1 MTTLREAIMAL
12 PPGDR
17 LQAALDAIDDLT
29 GARGAAVAALAAGH
43 GLTLKEARVLAVLNA
58 AWPRVASKE
67 SLFTA
72 CWGHDSDVGERIT
85 DIYVMK
91 LRAKLGRDAIRTVR
105 GVGWFLVRKVA
116 A

>member
-1 MTTLREAIMAL
+1 MTALREAIMAL

-43 GLTLKEARVLAVLNA
+43 GLTLKEAEVLDALNSA
-58 AWPRVASKE
+58 FPRVMGREA
-67 SLFTA
+67 LLLR
-72 CWGHDSDVGERIT
+72 CWGHNSEVGEKIV
-85 DIYVMK
+85 DAYLKK
-91 LRAKLGRDAIRTVR
+91 LRRKLGRCAIRNVW
-105 GVGWFLVRKVA
+105 GVGWVLARQVA

>member
-1 MTTLREAIMAL
+1 MTALREAIMAL

-43 GLTLKEARVLAVLNA
+43 GLTLKEAEVLDALNSA
-58 AWPRVASKE
+58 FPRVMGREA
-67 SLFTA
+67 LLLR
-72 CWGHDSDVGERIT
+72 CWGHESDVGERIT

-91 LRAKLGRDAIRTVR
+91 LRAKLGRDAIRTVW
-105 GVGWFLVRKVA
+105 GVGWVLARQVA

>member
-1 MTTLREAIMAL
+1 MTALRAAIMAL

-43 GLTLKEARVLAVLNA
+43 GLTPKEAEVLDALNSA
-58 AWPRVASKE
+58 FPRVMGREA
-67 SLFTA
+67 LLLR
-72 CWGHDSDVGERIT
+72 CWGHDSDVGEKIV
-85 DIYVMK
+85 DVYVMK
-91 LRAKLGRDAIRTVR
+91 LRAKLGSYAIRTVW
-105 GVGWFLVRKVA
+105 GVGWVLDRQVA